1 MEGREECTEWGV
13 STGATVG
20 TLSMCRIG
28 GTDTQQPI
36 ACFYFSRLNIITGNR
51 GFFAVLLY
59 HSERLSAA
67 INTVLGNEPF
77 AFRLRRV
84 GRNGFSVDEEDS
96 VAKNAAIQFVGVHHH
111 PAVTMWA
118 YEFMKDFRHPSR
130 T

>member
-1 MEGREECTEWGV
+1 M
-13 STGATVG
+13 G

-36 ACFYFSRLNIITGNR
+36 ACFYFSGLNIITGNR

-59 HSERLSAA
+59 YSERLSAA
-67 INTVLGNEPF
+67 INTVLGDESF
-77 AFRLRRV
+77 TFRLRRV
-84 GRNGFSVDEEDS
+84 GRNGLSVEEDS
-96 VAKNAAIQFVGVHHH
+96 VAKNAAVQFIGVHHH
-111 PAVTMWA
+111 PAVTMGA